1 MAKNGQKGSY
11 NSRLSVSFISD
22 QSIIL
27 SFNLFKVDGEN
38 LFLCHTGCIDF
49 EEEYANNEPMKGPLK
64 IQISVWA
71 IKLFNNFE
79 KNILRCPRCKKNI

>member
-1 MAKNGQKGSY
+1 MNLLAKSKMK
-11 NSRLSVSFISD
+11 IS
-22 QSIIL
+22 SNLVAFSKNTNFNIIL

-71 IKLFNNFE
+71 FKIFYNFE
-79 KNILRCPRCKKNI
+79 KNVLCCPK

>member
-1 MAKNGQKGSY
+1 MNLLAKSKMK
-11 NSRLSVSFISD
+11 IS
-22 QSIIL
+22 SNLVAFSKNTNFNIIL

-71 IKLFNNFE
+71 LKIFNNFE
-79 KNILRCPRCKKNI
+79 KNILCCTK